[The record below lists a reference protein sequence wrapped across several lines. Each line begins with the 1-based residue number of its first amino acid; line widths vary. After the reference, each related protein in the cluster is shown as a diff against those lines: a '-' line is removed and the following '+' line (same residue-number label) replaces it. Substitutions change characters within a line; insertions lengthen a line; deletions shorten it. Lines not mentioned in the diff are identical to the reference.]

1 MDITQAE
8 TIAVAIVGLVAPV
21 FVQAVKPILPDNM
34 TALFSLAVSIVLGML
49 AIAAVG
55 GFNHGYTWGVLLVA
69 VVGVSQTVYTAVN
82 QVMGGKLGKT
92 FVDENK
98 LA

>member
-1 MDITQAE
+1 M
-8 TIAVAIVGLVAPV
+8 
-21 FVQAVKPILPDNM
+21 
-34 TALFSLAVSIVLGML
+34 
-49 AIAAVG
+49 G

-98 LA
+98 LPWYNVEC

>member
-21 FVQAVKPILPDNM
+21 FVQVVKPILPDNM
-34 TALFSLAVSIVLGML
+34 TALFSL
-49 AIAAVG
+49 AAVG

-98 LA
+98 LP

>member
-8 TIAVAIVGLVAPV
+8 TIAVAIVGLVTPV
-21 FVQAVKPILPDNM
+21 FVQVVKPILPDNM
-34 TALFSLAVSIVLGML
+34 TALFSLAVSVVLGML
-49 AIAAVG
+49 SIGAVG

-69 VVGVSQTVYTAVN
+69 VIGVSQTVYTAVN

-92 FVDENK
+92 FVDENE

>member
-21 FVQAVKPILPDNM
+21 FVQVVKPILPDNM
-34 TALFSLAVSIVLGML
+34 TALFSLAVSV
-49 AIAAVG
+49 
-55 GFNHGYTWGVLLVA
+55 
-69 VVGVSQTVYTAVN
+69 
-82 QVMGGKLGKT
+82 VMGGKLGKT